1 MPQFPHHSKLCHCCQ
16 SIVHLSPGIMAKK
29 STRDGDLTLTEKLI
43 HGDFPTGVGFFSAG
57 GKKKCIYTHTY
68 TPLAHCAPRSQGYLC
83 LPQAEFSPELSRF
96 TAAWPFCPQELFA
109 LEVNLH
115 FPIYMLKSECTG
127 KQTPDQTK
135 WCPTPLQT
143 TNSQARLP
151 LQLHNRSWETW
162 PCTFLPVGTLNAIAY
177 CHLNTKRGILWPQV
191 TQMSMWEQNRASQIH
206 PAFLSFSPKEQF
218 DR

>member
-43 HGDFPTGVGFFSAG
+43 HGDFPTGEGFFSAG

-127 KQTPDQTK
+127 KQTNTRPNEVVPYTTANNEF
-135 WCPTPLQT
+135 PSPAATPASLQELGDLALHFSSSRHPECYSLLP
-143 TNSQARLP
+143 SQHKKGHFVATGYTDEHVR
-151 LQLHNRSWETW
+151 T
-162 PCTFLPVGTLNAIAY
+162 
-177 CHLNTKRGILWPQV
+177 
-191 TQMSMWEQNRASQIH
+191 EQSQ
-206 PAFLSFSPKEQF
+206 
-218 DR
+218 